1 MIAVYQNLT
10 SAMAASGPLLNLNPI
25 CDKISA
31 KNYYQIPSWVS
42 LKPAIAQLQHQYN
55 PAQIQPSPARKLEN
69 LHLVSLSKQGK
80 LNEAHQFLKEM
91 DSAGVSVAPKT
102 YQHLLR
108 TCAKLKSLCDGK
120 LFHNRIRRSFDNP
133 PVFLQNSV
141 MEMYFE
147 CGSIWDAQK
156 LFDELREKSPGS
168 WETIITAYADKGWIG
183 KALEMFSRMMGVGID
198 AGHSIYIS
206 LFRALSD
213 LELGKQI
220 HCLVV
225 KSGFDENV
233 SMNTALCNMYVKC
246 GCLESAQW
254 AFDRMVEKNAV
265 TWTGLM
271 VGFTQAEKQHDA
283 LKLFDMML
291 RVGVELDEFVFSI
304 TLKACAGL
312 GDVGIGQQ
320 VHSLAVKL
328 GLESEVS
335 VGTPLV
341 DFYVKCANL
350 DCAVQAFQKISEP
363 NDVTWSAMIF
373 GYSQF
378 GELGKCFRV
387 FRSLRSQAGA
397 LNEYIYT
404 SIFQAC
410 AALADMNLGTQAHG
424 DAIKR
429 GLISYLHGESAIISM
444 YAKFGQLDCAF
455 RVFESIS
462 DPDTVAWTS
471 MIAAC
476 ACHGNASE
484 ALNLFRRMQASA
496 MRPNA
501 VTFTAILTAC
511 SHCGLVEEAK
521 QYMESMSS
529 QYGIDPTI
537 DHYDCMIDILARAG
551 RLSEALA
558 LIEAMPFEPDAVSWK
573 SLLGGCSIY
582 RNFELGKIAAEK
594 LLQLDPHDTA
604 AYILMFN
611 LHASCGEWNE
621 AAFIRR
627 MMAERNLKKE
637 VGCSWITIRGKVH
650 RFVVGDRH
658 HSQTE
663 EIYQKLKEL
672 KFSCGSYEV
681 SVFTTEEAASNNLME
696 RKEQLLDHSERLA
709 IAFGLISTPNN
720 ASILVFKNIRA
731 CRDCH
736 DFAKHVSLITGREII
751 VRDANRFHHFRCG
764 ECSCRDYW

>member
-1 MIAVYQNLT
+1 
-10 SAMAASGPLLNLNPI
+10 MAAGVPLLNLNPI

-31 KNYYQIPSWVS
+31 TNCYQIPSWVS
-42 LKPAIAQLQHQYN
+42 LKPSVDPLQHQYS
-55 PAQIQPSPARKLEN
+55 PAQIQPANAGKLEN
-69 LHLVSLSKQGK
+69 IHLIWLSKQGK

-108 TCAKLKSLCDGK
+108 TCAKLKSLRDGK
-120 LFHNRIRRSFDNP
+120 LFHNRTQRNFDNP
-133 PVFLQNSV
+133 PGFLQNSV
-141 MEMYFE
+141 IEMYFE

-156 LFDELREKSPGS
+156 LFDELPEKSPGS
-168 WETIITAYADKGWIG
+168 WETVISAYAGKGWIG
-183 KALEMFSRMMGVGID
+183 KALEMFSRMMGAGIN
-198 AGHSIYIS
+198 AGPSIYIS

-233 SMNTALCNMYVKC
+233 SMNTAFCNMYVKC

-254 AFDRMVEKNAV
+254 AFDKMVEKNVV

-271 VGFTQAEKQHDA
+271 VGFTQAERQRDA
-283 LKLFDMML
+283 LRLFDMML
-291 RVGVELDEFVFSI
+291 RDGIELDEFVFSI
-304 TLKACAGL
+304 ILKACAGL
-312 GDVGIGQQ
+312 ADVGMGQQ
-320 VHSLAVKL
+320 VHGLVVKL

-350 DCAVQAFQKISEP
+350 GCAVQTFEKISEP
-363 NDVTWSAMIF
+363 NDVTWSAMIA
-373 GYSQF
+373 GYSQG
-378 GELGKCFRV
+378 GEFGKCFRV

-410 AALADMNLGTQAHG
+410 AALADLNLGTQAHG

-429 GLISYLHGESAIISM
+429 GLISYLHGESTIISM
-444 YAKFGQLDCAF
+444 YAKCGQLDCAF
-455 RVFESIS
+455 RVFDSIS

-476 ACHGNASE
+476 AYH
-484 ALNLFRRMQASA
+484 
-496 MRPNA
+496 
-501 VTFTAILTAC
+501 AILTAC
-511 SHCGLVEEAK
+511 SHCGLVEDAK
-521 QYMESMSS
+521 RYMESMSS
-529 QYGIDPTI
+529 EYGVDPTI
-537 DHYDCMIDILARAG
+537 DHYDCIIDILARAG
-551 RLSEALA
+551 QLSEALA
-558 LIEAMPFEPDAVSWK
+558 LIEAMPFEPDAMSWK

-582 RNFELGKIAAEK
+582 LNFELGKVAAEK

-611 LHASCGEWNE
+611 LHASRGKWDE
-621 AAFIRR
+621 AAFVRR
-627 MMAERNLKKE
+627 MMAERDLKKE
-637 VGCSWITIRGKVH
+637 VSCSWITIRGKVH
-650 RFVVGDRH
+650 RFIVGDRH
-658 HSQTE
+658 HPQTE
-663 EIYQKLKEL
+663 EIYQKLREL
-672 KFSCGSYEV
+672 KFSCGSYED
-681 SVFTTEEAASNNLME
+681 SVFTTEEAASNNLVE

-736 DFAKHVSLITGREII
+736 DFAKHVSLVTGREII
-751 VRDANRFHHFRCG
+751 VRDASRFHHFRCG

>member
-1 MIAVYQNLT
+1 
-10 SAMAASGPLLNLNPI
+10 MAAGVPLLNLNPI

-31 KNYYQIPSWVS
+31 TNCYQIPSWVS
-42 LKPAIAQLQHQYN
+42 LRPSNAPLQHQYS
-55 PAQIQPSPARKLEN
+55 PAQIQPATAGTLEN
-69 LHLVSLSKQGK
+69 IHLISLSKQGK
-80 LNEAHQFLKEM
+80 LNEAHQFLQEM
-91 DSAGVSVAPKT
+91 DSAGVSVAPKS

-108 TCAKLKSLCDGK
+108 TCAKLKSLRDGK
-120 LFHNRIRRSFDNP
+120 LFHNRIQRNFDNP
-133 PVFLQNSV
+133 PGFLQNSV
-141 MEMYFE
+141 IKMYFE
-147 CGSIWDAQK
+147 CGNIWDAQK
-156 LFDELREKSPGS
+156 LFDELPEKSPGS
-168 WETIITAYADKGWIG
+168 WETVISAYADKGWIG
-183 KALEMFSRMMGVGID
+183 KALEMFSRMTGAGIN
-198 AGHSIYIS
+198 GGPLIYKC

-233 SMNTALCNMYVKC
+233 SMNTAFCNMYVKC

-254 AFDRMVEKNAV
+254 AFDKMVEKNVV

-271 VGFTQAEKQHDA
+271 VGFTQAERQHDA
-283 LKLFDMML
+283 LRLFDVML
-291 RVGVELDEFVFSI
+291 REGVELDEFVFSI
-304 TLKACAGL
+304 ILKACTGL
-312 GDVGIGQQ
+312 VDVGTGQQ
-320 VHSLAVKL
+320 VHGLVVKL

-350 DCAVQAFQKISEP
+350 DCAVQAFEKISEP
-363 NDVTWSAMIF
+363 NDVTWSAMIA
-373 GYSQF
+373 GYYQG
-378 GELGKCFRV
+378 GEFGKCFRV

-410 AALADMNLGTQAHG
+410 AALADLNLGTQAHG

-429 GLISYLHGESAIISM
+429 GLISYLHGKSTIISV
-444 YAKFGQLDCAF
+444 YAKCGQLDCAF

-476 ACHGNASE
+476 AYHGNAPE
-484 ALNLFRRMQASA
+484 ALNLFGRMQASA
-496 MRPNA
+496 VRPNS
-501 VTFTAILTAC
+501 VTFVAILTAC

-521 QYMESMSS
+521 RYMDSMSS
-529 QYGIDPTI
+529 EYGVDPTI

-551 RLSEALA
+551 QLSEALA
-558 LIEAMPFEPDAVSWK
+558 LIEAMPFEPDAMSWK

-582 RNFELGKIAAEK
+582 RNFELGKVAAEK

-611 LHASCGEWNE
+611 LHASRGEWDE
-621 AAFIRR
+621 AAFVRR
-627 MMAERNLKKE
+627 TMAERDLKKE
-637 VGCSWITIRGKVH
+637 VSCSWITIRGKVH
-650 RFVVGDRH
+650 RFIVGDRH
-658 HSQTE
+658 HPQTE
-663 EIYQKLKEL
+663 EIYQKLREL
-672 KFSCGSYEV
+672 KFSYED
-681 SVFTTEEAASNNLME
+681 SVFTIEEAASNNLVE

-736 DFAKHVSLITGREII
+736 DFAKHVSLVTGREII
-751 VRDANRFHHFRCG
+751 VRDASRFHHFRCG